1 MGTFVG
7 AKCTGLNFVNRKMC
21 VRIFSWGYLCLCL
34 LDHLC
39 ANDGESDRLVA
50 YFVKD
55 FSRSFCRSLCADHLH
70 THFFHWAT
78 FFCPY
83 FVCLSSPLF
92 VLILLLFCLF
102 GICCCS
108 VIDSRSELSP
118 RFPRIVFSILSSFLN
133 HSTSF
138 FRPANCVCSQLTLM
152 CGFCWMCISP
162 REHRKGLVWGR
173 QTWTHHTDFRVALIC

>member
-1 MGTFVG
+1 MSAYSHEVICVCVCWTIYVLMMVNLIDWLPTLSKTFL
-7 AKCTGLNFVNRKMC
+7 AHFVDLY
-21 VRIFSWGYLCLCL
+21 V
-34 LDHLC
+34 
-39 ANDGESDRLVA
+39 
-50 YFVKD
+50 
-55 FSRSFCRSLCADHLH
+55 HLH

-78 FFCPY
+78 FFCTY

-152 CGFCWMCISP
+152 CGFC
-162 REHRKGLVWGR
+162 
-173 QTWTHHTDFRVALIC
+173 